1 MIRRFAVPRDET
13 NRVRRCALE
22 DSNHPKFRAAVQN
35 LDLGTESN
43 QLLRHFLHRAGRARI
58 GRDFYSVDSFRASGH
73 FSRCVFNRSNRFD
86 ASRSAAVSPS
96 SSAEPLSS
104 SDRRKMAF
112 SAHSTKSRTF
122 SMSNSFSAAAT
133 SVSLRIHHREKTEVC
148 TVAYRPGE
156 KGRRGAALNG
166 YKSRS
171 EKWAFRA
178 RCYFSI
184 FPEIRVGVDSLLT
197 SSLRRR
203 GGGVLELCGVG
214 VVAQRGR

>member
-104 SDRRKMAF
+104 SDLGKMA
-112 SAHSTKSRTF
+112 SPPTRRNRELSR
-122 SMSNSFSAAAT
+122 SNSFSAAAT

-148 TVAYRPGE
+148 TVAYRTGK

-184 FPEIRVGVDSLLT
+184 LPEIRMGVDSLLT